1 MKIKA
6 FSKES
11 AIDYPKKI
19 STVVFSPGCNFKCP
33 ACYSKNTIYGSEGI
47 DEGEFFDYIDS
58 RKKWID
64 GVVLCGGEPTLQ
76 LDLANFARK
85 IKGKGFFVKLD
96 TNGSNYG
103 TLQDLLEKEVIDYV
117 AMDVKGPPYLYEKI
131 VGKIIDLRDNVE
143 KGMNIVTRFPD
154 YEFRTTVVPI
164 DRTNNGKESIS
175 FMSVEE
181 VATMAQWIV
190 YATGSNEHK
199 HYLQPFVVPRRG
211 ELIDS
216 RFEEF
221 SETPRELLD
230 GMQKEISKYLPNC
243 KVR

>member
-11 AIDYPKKI
+11 AIDYPKKL
-19 STVVFSPGCNFKCP
+19 SVVVFSPGCNFKCP
-33 ACYSKNTIYGSEGI
+33 ACYSKDTVYGNEGV
-47 DEGEFFDYIDS
+47 DEREFFDYIDS
-58 RKKWID
+58 RKGWVD

-85 IKGKGFFVKLD
+85 IKEKGFAVKLD

-103 TLQDLLEKEVIDYV
+103 TLQNLLEKKIIDYV

-131 VGKIIDLRDNVE
+131 VGKVIDIRDNVE
-143 KGMNIVTRFPD
+143 KGMSIVTQFPD

-164 DRTNNGKESIS
+164 NRTNNGKEGIS
-175 FMSVEE
+175 FMSIEE
-181 VATMAQWIV
+181 AVDMAQWIV
-190 YATGSNEHK
+190 KLTGCDKHK
-199 HYLQPFVVPRRG
+199 HYLQPFVPRKG

-221 SETPRELLD
+221 SETPVELLD

-243 KVR
+243 RVR